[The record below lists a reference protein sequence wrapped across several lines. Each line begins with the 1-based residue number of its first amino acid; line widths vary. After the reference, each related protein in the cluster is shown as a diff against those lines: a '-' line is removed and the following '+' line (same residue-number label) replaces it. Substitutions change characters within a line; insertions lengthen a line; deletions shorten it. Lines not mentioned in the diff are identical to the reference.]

1 MAKALKLNINGEYE
15 LLEPEAASERVYT
28 LEDYDRLVAEM
39 IRQKYTVDG
48 EFAIQRQRDIKVQEF
63 EEYNSYCETCKAWAR
78 GICNIKEGGV

>member
-63 EEYNSYCETCKAWAR
+63 EEYNSYCEECKNQAK
-78 GICNIKEGGV
+78 ILCGVPNV